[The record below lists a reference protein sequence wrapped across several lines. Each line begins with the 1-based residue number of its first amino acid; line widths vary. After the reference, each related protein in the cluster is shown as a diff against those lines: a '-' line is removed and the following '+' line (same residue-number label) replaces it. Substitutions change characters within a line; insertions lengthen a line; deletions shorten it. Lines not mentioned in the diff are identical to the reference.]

1 VNIVD
6 QLGHIWDQV
15 LGFLGGLVIPDWG
28 ALVGLLPILLVI
40 GVLGPLLS
48 LMALGWVIYVVRRPR
63 ARLKVLEGPYPAPLD
78 EAGQPVYP
86 TGQPYCARDGLIYPS
101 KSTVCGVCH
110 DELVV
115 SCPKCGIGRQAR
127 IRTCANCGLVLQI
140 DERAVQRAIVPVGP
154 PPGGAAVA

>member
-6 QLGHIWDQV
+6 QLGQIWNQI
-15 LGFLGGLVIPDWG
+15 LAFLAPLVIPDWG
-28 ALVGLLPILLVI
+28 ALVGLLPIFLVI

-48 LMALGWVIYVVRRPR
+48 LLALAWVVYAIRRPR
-63 ARLKVLEGPYPAPLD
+63 ARLAVLEGPYPAPLD
-78 EAGQPVYP
+78 DAGEPVYP
-86 TGQPYCARDGLIYPS
+86 TGQPYCARDGLIYPFGQTTCDRCS
-101 KSTVCGVCH
+101 

-127 IRTCANCGLVLQI
+127 IRTCANCGLILQI
-140 DERAVQRAIVPVGP
+140 DKSAQQRSLRPAGP

>member
-1 VNIVD
+1 MI
-6 QLGHIWDQV
+6 
-15 LGFLGGLVIPDWG
+15 
-28 ALVGLLPILLVI
+28 GLLPIFLIV

-48 LMALGWVIYVVRRPR
+48 LIALIWVVYILRRPR
-63 ARLKVLEGPYPAPLD
+63 TKLKVLEGAYPALLD
-78 EAGQPVYP
+78 EGGRPVYP

-101 KSTVCGVCH
+101 KATVCDVCR

-115 SCPKCGIGRQAR
+115 SCPKCAIGRQAR